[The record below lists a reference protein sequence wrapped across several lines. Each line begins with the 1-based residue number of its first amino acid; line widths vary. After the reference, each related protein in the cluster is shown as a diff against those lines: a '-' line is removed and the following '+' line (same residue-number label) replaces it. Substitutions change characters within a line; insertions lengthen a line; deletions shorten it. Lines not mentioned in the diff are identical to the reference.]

1 MDYFDPV
8 AGTLGVKGT
17 GDILKFSTALK
28 LKLTDISDEQVQK
41 QNSFFL

>member
-1 MDYFDPV
+1 MDYFDPEV

-28 LKLTDISDEQVQK
+28 TKINL
-41 QNSFFL
+41 